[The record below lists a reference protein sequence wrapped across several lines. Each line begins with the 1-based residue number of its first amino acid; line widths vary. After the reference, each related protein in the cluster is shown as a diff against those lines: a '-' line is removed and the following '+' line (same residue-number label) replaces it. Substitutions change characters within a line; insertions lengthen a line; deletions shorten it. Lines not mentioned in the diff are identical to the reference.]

1 MGYDTEE
8 IKSFLAQRGE
18 TDLLKVLRFLEEE
31 YEKFIDPDY
40 EIVEDSSDCESEC
53 STSDLVPEEIQINP
67 SMNGFV
73 SLA

>member
-18 TDLLKVLRFLEEE
+18 RDLLKVLRFLEEE

-40 EIVEDSSDCESEC
+40 EIVEESSDYESE
-53 STSDLVPEEIQINP
+53 SDLVPEEIQVNP